1 MTIDF
6 RQLRENMVEQQV
18 RPWEVVDMRVLETLN
33 AVPREA
39 FVPEAQRAHAYADT
53 ALPLGGGEFMMKP
66 VIEGRTL
73 QALLPQAHERVLEIG
88 AGSGYLAA
96 CLARLSAHVTS
107 LEIDSDLA
115 SRARENLTANGSN
128 NVDVI
133 EADAMSWKT
142 DQTFD
147 VVCVSGA
154 VNELPAH
161 FQKWLAPTG
170 RLFVIQGQSPVM
182 EAVVRH
188 ADGKTD
194 SMFETDLP
202 YLRGAAPAPTFKF

>member
-142 DQTFD
+142 DKTFD

-154 VNELPAH
+154 VNELPAQ

>member
-107 LEIDSDLA
+107 LEIDGELA
-115 SRARENLTANGSN
+115 ARARENLTANGSS
-128 NVDVI
+128 NVEVI
-133 EADAMSWKT
+133 EADAMYWKT
-142 DQTFD
+142 DKTFD
-147 VVCVSGA
+147 IVCVSGA

-161 FQKWLAPTG
+161 FQEWLAPTG
-170 RLFVIQGQSPVM
+170 RLFVIQGQSPAM
-182 EAVVRH
+182 EAIVRH